1 MGALA
6 EAMTRFA
13 QPLLEATD
21 GSPEQLQRA
30 LRLSQICWNLARRL
44 PAEQRDTALAELQQT
59 LQMDDRELEDFQRTV
74 VGPMIRRHQ
83 EMFPGFPAEGA
94 PAALP
99 SGEAVP
105 PPVGARR
112 RRVEAYPGTGR
123 NAPCPCG
130 SGKKYKRCCGP

>member
-1 MGALA
+1 MGLA

-30 LRLSQICWNLARRL
+30 LRLSQICWNLARL
-44 PAEQRDTALAELQQT
+44 PAEQRDAALAEFQQT
-59 LQMDDRELEDFQRTV
+59 LQMNDRQFEEVQHTV
-74 VGPMIRRHQ
+74 IGPMIRRHR
-83 EMFPGFPAEGA
+83 EMFPG
-94 PAALP
+94 L
-99 SGEAVP
+99 SGEKPIPLAGAEVVP
-105 PPVGARR
+105 PPAGARR